1 MPLKRFSMVPVDSSA
16 ARMPLPGA
24 TMALAMSA
32 RAVVVMGAADAES
45 CVELRWK
52 RLILPRPGRPA
63 LLADLYDLHG
73 VGAADL
79 ADRFADGQH
88 DEVAFH
94 YQAVLHHHF
103 FRLEQQLL
111 AVAPDS
117 VSAAIAFTFRW

>member
-24 TMALAMSA
+24 TMALAMPA
-32 RAVVVMGAADAES
+32 RSLVVMGASDAES

-63 LLADLYDLHG
+63 VLADLYDLHG

-94 YQAVLHHHF
+94 YQAVLHQHF
-103 FRLEQQLL
+103 FSFEEHVLP
-111 AVAPDS
+111 VGD
-117 VSAAIAFTFRW
+117 